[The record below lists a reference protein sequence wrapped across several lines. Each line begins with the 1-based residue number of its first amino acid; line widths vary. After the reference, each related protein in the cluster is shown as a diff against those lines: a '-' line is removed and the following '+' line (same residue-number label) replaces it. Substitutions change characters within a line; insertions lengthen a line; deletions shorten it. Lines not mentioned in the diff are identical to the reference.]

1 MGSEKHVV
9 ALRLV
14 VHWASEMSILFLSC
28 LHNSNFEMAMEPM
41 ADNTVVIVVV
51 HRQQHVELALRIVMA
66 TWE

>member
-1 MGSEKHVV
+1 MGSENHVV

-41 ADNTVVIVVV
+41 ADNTMVIVVV
-51 HRQQHVELALRIVMA
+51 HQQDVELALRIIMA